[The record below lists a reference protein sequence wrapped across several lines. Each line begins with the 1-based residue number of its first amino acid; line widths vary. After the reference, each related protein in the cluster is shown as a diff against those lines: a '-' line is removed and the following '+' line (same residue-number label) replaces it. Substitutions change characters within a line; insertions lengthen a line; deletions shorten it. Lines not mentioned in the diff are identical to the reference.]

1 MVIHE
6 FEKRIDNSRDRLS
19 QESISFLKQDAG
31 KIRSRQMLSWKDAM
45 MKQEQYNDLLR
56 EAENG
61 ALVQQTLLKRKRRT
75 PLVGRMLA
83 ALVRYANDLG
93 CYLLEGYAS
102 ALKVSVQTPCQDA
115 GTNQSSYPERR

>member
-1 MVIHE
+1 
-6 FEKRIDNSRDRLS
+6 
-19 QESISFLKQDAG
+19 
-31 KIRSRQMLSWKDAM
+31 MLSWKDAM

-61 ALVQQTLLKRKRRT
+61 ALVQQALLKQKRRT

-115 GTNQSSYPERR
+115 GTNQPSYPERR